1 MVHVKWTQHLTGAT
15 IFDSDSDKDNISE
28 PETQADVN
36 ENIPESAAN
45 TESQTG
51 HPKKKHLPTPLP
63 MAILQFGTCTCELAS
78 YHSSL

>member
-1 MVHVKWTQHLTGAT
+1 MKWTQHLTGAT
-15 IFDSDSDKDNISE
+15 IFDSDSDISE

-51 HPKKKHLPTPLP
+51 HPKKKYLPTPLP
-63 MAILQFGTCTCELAS
+63 MAILQFATCIYVS
-78 YHSSL
+78 

>member
-1 MVHVKWTQHLTGAT
+1 MDSASNRCYYFDN
-15 IFDSDSDKDNISE
+15 ISDSDSDEDNISE

-51 HPKKKHLPTPLP
+51 HPKENHLPTPLYS
-63 MAILQFGTCTCELAS
+63 E
-78 YHSSL
+78 H